1 MSNANN
7 NGQATAKGGCCGGG
21 GGSQDNKANNQ
32 NSGIVVSNTSTDN
45 RNKFDKGF
53 KLVLLGEMN
62 TGKTCISSRLVRN
75 EFGPTDST
83 IGAAFL
89 VKSMV
94 VDNINIKLEIWDTA
108 GQERY
113 RSLTPMYYRGAA
125 AAVVVYDITK
135 KNTFETLKRWVSE
148 LQKHASPN
156 LILALAGNKV
166 DLPNREVQV
175 DEVNRY
181 ISELG
186 NAIFFETSA
195 ASGQNINELFTE
207 ICRRLIEN
215 YK

>member
-32 NSGIVVSNTSTDN
+32 NS
-45 RNKFDKGF
+45 
-53 KLVLLGEMN
+53 GEMN

-108 GQERY
+108 GQER
-113 RSLTPMYYRGAA
+113 AA

-166 DLPNREVQV
+166 DLPDREVQV

>member
-1 MSNANN
+1 MS
-7 NGQATAKGGCCGGG
+7 QQQQKGGCCGGSDANKSKPNG
-21 GGSQDNKANNQ
+21 ALTVTDSQQ
-32 NSGIVVSNTSTDN
+32 SSGDN
-45 RNKFDKGF
+45 RNKLEKGV

-62 TGKTCISSRLVRN
+62 TGKTCISLRLVRN

-89 VKSMV
+89 VKNMI

-125 AAVVVYDITK
+125 AAIVVYDITK
-135 KNTFETLKRWVSE
+135 KNTFETLKKWVSE
-148 LQKHASPN
+148 LQKHAPPN

-166 DLPNREVQV
+166 DLPNREVPV
-175 DEVNRY
+175 DEVSRY

-186 NAIFFETSA
+186 DAIFFETSA
-195 ASGQNINELFTE
+195 AKNENINELFTE